1 MAVAIPL
8 IGGNFIFRIGCSL
21 IPFIRNNVFKDFEI
35 FTKFA
40 SKKGARRSTC
50 HGNNTGAGGAEAS
63 AFEF

>member
-8 IGGNFIFRIGCSL
+8 IGGKFVSRIGSSL

-40 SKKGARRSTC
+40 SKKGACRSTS
-50 HGNNTGAGGAEAS
+50 HGDNTWAGGAEAS
-63 AFEF
+63 AFGF